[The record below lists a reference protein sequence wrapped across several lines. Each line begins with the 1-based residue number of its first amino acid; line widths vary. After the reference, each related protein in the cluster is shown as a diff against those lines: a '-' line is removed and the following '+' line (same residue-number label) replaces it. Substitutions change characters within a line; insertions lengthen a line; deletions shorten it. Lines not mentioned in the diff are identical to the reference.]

1 MILASRMAYENYA
14 VPSGCR
20 RYTHID
26 GEDSTAK
33 PSTPTIPTARR
44 LPLSRSPP
52 RSGAMPP
59 LGTREGG
66 RPSDQAID
74 PRLSACI
81 LLYRK
86 LYSGNK
92 DRKRFVTGKSVSER
106 VDLGGPRINT
116 KKKKR
121 RSKVENDRQ

>member
-26 GEDSTAK
+26 GEDATAK

-52 RSGAMPP
+52 RSGAMPQ

-81 LLYRK
+81 LLYRN
-86 LYSGNK
+86 LYSGHNTIARHTRHEL
-92 DRKRFVTGKSVSER
+92 DFFQIRVLDTLFRDKS
-106 VDLGGPRINT
+106 LT
-116 KKKKR
+116 
-121 RSKVENDRQ
+121 

>member
-26 GEDSTAK
+26 GEDATAK

-52 RSGAMPP
+52 RSGAMPQ
-59 LGTREGG
+59 LGTSEGG

-81 LLYRK
+81 ILYRNRSEEHTSELQSLMRISYAVFCLK
-86 LYSGNK
+86 QKTTIYHHTIIYS
-92 DRKRFVTGKSVSER
+92 
-106 VDLGGPRINT
+106 L
-116 KKKKR
+116 
-121 RSKVENDRQ
+121 